1 VDGERGIARF
11 DGLFTATFAIQ
22 AGLEDEREDAIRA
35 LLAASPVRF
44 QVQREPGSATLLP
57 DLSPV
62 EFTLPDRPAER
73 LLGALR
79 DFVLSLG
86 PEGEWRVESTLRVQE
101 FAGGRVFEGVYVHE
115 DLSGVTLTARERAA
129 LPGER
134 PGVPRPGV
142 AERAEGI
149 ARRWRWPLVG
159 AAAILAVLVFLGFQ
173 SGFLGFGASGADGP
187 AIDPGPLAGILEFT
201 KVRGAG
207 GQLTFHLRP
216 GPEFA
221 RFPEV
226 AASCDLS
233 SGVFRV
239 LLVKEKKASGPVL
252 ALDLRDL
259 PSRAAKLG
267 IAETLTLIL
276 PWNGAKF
283 DEVLICR

>member
-1 VDGERGIARF
+1 VDGERGVARF
-11 DGLFTATFAIQ
+11 DGLFTGAFAIHP
-22 AGLEDEREDAIRA
+22 GLEGEREEAIQA

-44 QVQREPGSATLLP
+44 QVQREPGAATLLP

-62 EFTLPDRPAER
+62 EFTVPNRPSER

-101 FAGGRVFEGVYVHE
+101 FVGNRVFEGVYVHE
-115 DLSGVTLTARERAA
+115 DLAGITLTARERAA
-129 LPGER
+129 RPGEA
-134 PGVPRPGV
+134 PCSPQGGV
-142 AERAEGI
+142 AERAETF

-159 AAAILAVLVFLGFQ
+159 AAAVLAVLVLLGFQ
-173 SGFLGFGASGADGP
+173 TGFLGFGASGVEGP
-187 AIDPGPLAGILEFT
+187 AIDPGPLAAILEFT
-201 KVRGAG
+201 VVRGAG
-207 GQLTFHLRP
+207 GRLTFHLRP

-233 SGVFRV
+233 PGVFRV
-239 LLVKEKKASGPVL
+239 LLVKERRASGPIL

-267 IAETLTLIL
+267 AGETLTESL